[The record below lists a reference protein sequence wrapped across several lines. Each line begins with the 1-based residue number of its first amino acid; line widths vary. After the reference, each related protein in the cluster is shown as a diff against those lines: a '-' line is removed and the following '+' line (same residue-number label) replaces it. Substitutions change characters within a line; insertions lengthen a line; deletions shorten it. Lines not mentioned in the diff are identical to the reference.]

1 MKVSVLDRSAA
12 MGDQRLH
19 DLGQRDAGSVFRRRQ
34 AAPEIAHR
42 LEVHGPD
49 GGRLSNREIHDGADL
64 VHIHARNQG
73 GRQHDADPG
82 LPAIAD
88 GLRLQPH
95 ELGAAKPLVDIV
107 ADTVELQE
115 NAVEPGFG
123 ERGEIVRLARDAHAV
138 GVQLHELEPAGTDQR
153 NDFGQVVAHR
163 WLAARK
169 LDVNAPA
176 RRRRKRIEPAADFG
190 LARIRPLPAGGSV
203 ADRAGEIA
211 AGRYLKQHAAALLP
225 VIRAQAAIVGAA
237 ALRLPSHRPA
247 AGKRRAGRSPSAS
260 MNSSP
265 RQTGVEVV
273 PCSGQVFFR

>member
-1 MKVSVLDRSAA
+1 MKVSVLDRAAA

-42 LEVHGPD
+42 LEVHGTD

-123 ERGEIVRLARDAHAV
+123 ERGEIIRLPRDAHAV
-138 GVQLHELEPAGTDQR
+138 GVQLHELEPAGADQR

-176 RRRRKRIEPAADFG
+176 GRRGQRVEPATDFG
-190 LARIRPLPAGGSV
+190 LACIRPLPAGGSV

-211 AGRYLKQHAAALLP
+211 AGRHLKQHAAALLP

-237 ALRLPSHRPA
+237 ALDSRRTDRRLGKGARGFPPA
-247 AGKRRAGRSPSAS
+247 H
-260 MNSSP
+260 
-265 RQTGVEVV
+265 V
-273 PCSGQVFFR
+273 